1 MLHRNLMMVGILA
14 IAGLQLSAC
23 KHVAA
28 AKTEPEH
35 PAQVKRVEGTE
46 FSSVTLTEK
55 AVQRLGLKTDQ
66 VRDREGG
73 PAARSQN
80 RSGSRGEGDTEK
92 PAGRRAEG
100 RTLLGV
106 DL

>member
-1 MLHRNLMMVGILA
+1 MSFERDNEDQTEVTQRRKAMLHRNLMMVGILA

-55 AVQRLGLKTDQ
+55 AVQRSEEHRLNSSHTVISYAVFGLK
-66 VRDREGG
+66 
-73 PAARSQN
+73 
-80 RSGSRGEGDTEK
+80 K
-92 PAGRRAEG
+92 K
-100 RTLLGV
+100 
-106 DL
+106 